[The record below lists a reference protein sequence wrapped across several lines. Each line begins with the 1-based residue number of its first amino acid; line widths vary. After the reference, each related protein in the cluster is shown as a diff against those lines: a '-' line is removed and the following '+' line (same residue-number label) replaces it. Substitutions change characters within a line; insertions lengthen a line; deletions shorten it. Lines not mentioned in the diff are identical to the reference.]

1 MGVVAT
7 LLPNTKHLQRLR
19 LALRDRHDVIV
30 CGDLGSL
37 ARVCEHQPVDLAFI
51 DIFADDE
58 IAGDRIRRLKQRL
71 PRLTLIAYV
80 SFTVDRAYDLFE
92 AGRQG
97 VDGLIIADQRDS
109 PRALLTLVE
118 EAESRSLA
126 GMIRQALAGNDSTA
140 RDAMLFA
147 VAHAHEGL
155 SSEEL
160 ARGLSLHR
168 RTVSAHLMRAGF
180 PSAHRV
186 ITWGR
191 LIAAGRALEDRRR
204 SVQRVAS
211 TLGFPSGSAF
221 RNTCQRYLHATP
233 QEIRA
238 RGGAA
243 YVVRTMLRQLSVA
256 PTAPTAPT
264 TPANAGGG
272 GTRRA
277 RHLSLAI

>member
-19 LALRDRHDVIV
+19 LALRNRHDVIV
-30 CGDLGSL
+30 CGDWGSL
-37 ARVCEHQPVDLAFI
+37 VRVCEHQSVNLAFV
-51 DIFADDE
+51 DIFAGDE
-58 IAGDRIRRLKQRL
+58 IVGDRIRRLKQRL

-80 SFTVDRAYDLFE
+80 SFTADRAYDLFE

-118 EAESRSLA
+118 QADSRSLA
-126 GMIRQALAGNDSTA
+126 GMIRQALDATDQTA

-147 VAHAHEGL
+147 VAHAHESL
-155 SSEEL
+155 SSEDL
-160 ARGLSLHR
+160 ARGLSLNR
-168 RTVSAHLMRAGF
+168 RTLSAHLLRAGF
-180 PSAHRV
+180 PSAQRL

-191 LIAAGRALEDRRR
+191 LIVAGQALEDRHR
-204 SVQRVAS
+204 SAQRVAS
-211 TLGFPSGSAF
+211 SLEFPSGSAF
-221 RNTCQRYLHATP
+221 RNTCQRYLHAKP

-243 YVVRTMLRQLSVA
+243 YVVRTMLRQLNLA
-256 PTAPTAPT
+256 PTAPA
-264 TPANAGGG
+264 TPGNTGGG
-272 GTRRA
+272 NARRA
-277 RHLSLAI
+277 RHLRLAI

>member
-30 CGDLGSL
+30 CGDWGSL
-37 ARVCEHQPVDLAFI
+37 ARVCESQPVGLAFV
-51 DIFADDE
+51 DIFAGDD

-71 PRLTLIAYV
+71 PRLTIVAYV
-80 SFTVDRAYDLFE
+80 TFTPEHAYDLFE

-118 EAESRSLA
+118 QADSRSLA
-126 GMIRQALAGNDSTA
+126 GMIRQALEGTDRTA

-147 VAHAHEGL
+147 VAHAHEDL
-155 SSEEL
+155 SAQEL

-168 RTVSAHLMRAGF
+168 RTLSSHLLRAGF
-180 PSAHRV
+180 PSAQRL

-191 LIAAGRALEDRRR
+191 LIVAGQALEDRHR
-204 SVQRVAS
+204 SAQRVAAA
-211 TLGFPSGSAF
+211 LGFPSGSAF

-243 YVVRTMLRQLSVA
+243 YVVRTMLRQLNVA
-256 PTAPTAPT
+256 PAAPAVA
-264 TPANAGGG
+264 ANGVGGG
-272 GTRRA
+272 SHRA